1 VKPLAT
7 TGENAI
13 ANANANANARHQVNM
28 RSAVLRDKQAAPIE
42 TA

>member
-13 ANANANANARHQVNM
+13 AIANANANANARH
-28 RSAVLRDKQAAPIE
+28 
-42 TA
+42 